1 MRAEKKQGKLKDDFL
16 FIRFRDYVRWTI
28 GLQIGDEI
36 QKKRLDRDEFA
47 KMMNRTPTL
56 TYKWTGGRSNL
67 SIDTIAEIAYVAKI
81 PISKIFDFYHLE
93 KAFEETNA
101 ENKLNFGWK
110 RIRKIGYYLE
120 NPLLEGPPED
130 YM

>member
-1 MRAEKKQGKLKDDFL
+1 MRAEKKQGKLKDDIL
-16 FIRFRDYVRWTI
+16 FKRFRDYVRWTI
-28 GLQIGDEI
+28 GLRIGDEI
-36 QKKRLDRDEFA
+36 RKKRLDRNEFA

-81 PISKIFDFYHLE
+81 PISKIFDFYGIE
-93 KAFEETNA
+93 KAFEERKA
-101 ENKLNFGWK
+101 EEKSLGWLHL
-110 RIRKIGYYLE
+110 RRMGHYIE
-120 NPLLEGPPED
+120 NPLLEGPPEE

>member
-16 FIRFRDYVRWTI
+16 FNRFRDYVRWTI
-28 GLQIGDEI
+28 GLRIGDEI
-36 QKKRLDRDEFA
+36 SKKRIDRYQLA

-56 TYKWTGGRSNL
+56 TYKWTGGKSNL

-93 KAFEETNA
+93 KAFEERKA
-101 ENKLNFGWK
+101 EEKSLGWGHL
-110 RIRKIGYYLE
+110 RKMGRYLE

-130 YM
+130 YHM

>member
-36 QKKRLDRDEFA
+36 QKKCLDRDEFA

-93 KAFEETNA
+93 KAFEVRNA
-101 ENKLNFGWK
+101 ENKLHLGWK

-120 NPLLEGPPED
+120 NPLLEGPPEE

>member
-1 MRAEKKQGKLKDDFL
+1 MRAEKKQGKLKDDIL
-16 FIRFRDYVRWTI
+16 FKRFRDYVRWTI
-28 GLQIGDEI
+28 GLRIGDEVR
-36 QKKRLDRDEFA
+36 KKRLDRNEFA

-81 PISKIFDFYHLE
+81 PISKIFDFYLLE
-93 KAFEETNA
+93 KTFEETN
-101 ENKLNFGWK
+101 EDNKLNFGWK

-120 NPLLEGPPED
+120 NPLLEGRHEE

>member
-16 FIRFRDYVRWTI
+16 FIRFRNYVRWTI
-28 GLQIGDEI
+28 GLRIGDEI
-36 QKKRLDRDEFA
+36 GKKRLDRDEFA

-93 KAFEETNA
+93 KAFEVRNA
-101 ENKLNFGWK
+101 DNKLNFGWK

-120 NPLLEGPPED
+120 NPLLEGPPEE